1 MKNALLFFFNINISN
16 DKISKIG
23 DTYYFSYNNNN
34 FIIERYTRNIEE
46 INDIYLLS
54 EKMINDGFPL
64 FKIIPTNENKE
75 IFSFENNYYVLMIM
89 PRIKNRI
96 ITYKD
101 VINFNYTVE
110 NNQYK
115 KIDKSYWEYYWSQK
129 IDYIE
134 YQFYQIM
141 EKYPNIQYSINY
153 YIGIWEN
160 AISFY
165 NLNNEASSSDV
176 KYVSHKRV
184 NCKMDLLEFV
194 KPTNFVIDY
203 KERDVAEYIK
213 SYIYEENYTNETI
226 IKYLESVPK
235 NKNNIVK
242 FIARILFPSN
252 YFDAYEDII
261 YEKENTNDKA
271 INEIIAKNKNYIYL
285 LQVIF
290 EFFENNNIPEIDWIK
305 EEKI

>member
-23 DTYYFSYNNNN
+23 DTYYFLYNNNN

-75 IFSFENNYYVLMIM
+75 IFSFENNYYILMIM

-134 YQFYQIM
+134 YQFF
-141 EKYPNIQYSINY
+141 K
-153 YIGIWEN
+153 
-160 AISFY
+160 
-165 NLNNEASSSDV
+165 
-176 KYVSHKRV
+176 
-184 NCKMDLLEFV
+184 
-194 KPTNFVIDY
+194 
-203 KERDVAEYIK
+203 
-213 SYIYEENYTNETI
+213 I
-226 IKYLESVPK
+226 I
-235 NKNNIVK
+235 
-242 FIARILFPSN
+242 
-252 YFDAYEDII
+252 
-261 YEKENTNDKA
+261 
-271 INEIIAKNKNYIYL
+271 
-285 LQVIF
+285 
-290 EFFENNNIPEIDWIK
+290 
-305 EEKI
+305 